1 MPAGSAIDF
10 SFDDLER
17 ELRSYLAEVADQ
29 ADITRAVQD
38 IQAAQ
43 AQLDAA
49 NAPPSDASDGDEVLV
64 ARVSETEQL
73 AQARGVQS
81 KLLPSA
87 APEIPGFDV
96 AGFNRFC
103 SDVGGDYYD
112 FIPLPDGRTGVV
124 IADVSGKG
132 VAAAMVM
139 VMFRSILRLVV
150 ARGEGP
156 KATLV
161 HTSRLLA
168 PDLLRGMFIT
178 VLVAAVDSAS
188 REITLVN
195 AGHHPPLLWRPRLTG
210 TRLVNIRGPALGL
223 LRPGRFA
230 AQLTEKT
237 LAAEKGDCL
246 CLYTDGAL
254 EAKNVLGEELG
265 MRGLARVFR
274 DHAGQPAS
282 VIVEGMVRAI
292 EAHAEGAAPHD
303 DITLVVLRAL

>member
-1 MPAGSAIDF
+1 VSAGSAIDF

-17 ELRSYLAEVADQ
+17 ELRTYLADAAGEGDVTA
-29 ADITRAVQD
+29 AVRD

-49 NAPPSDASDGDEVLV
+49 AADQPPPTGEVL
-64 ARVSETEQL
+64 APRVSNTEQL
-73 AQARGVQS
+73 VQARGVQS
-81 KLLPSA
+81 KLLPA
-87 APEIPGFDV
+87 APPAIPGFDV

-112 FIPLPDGRTGVV
+112 FVPLPDGRTAVV

-132 VAAAMVM
+132 VPAAMVM

-178 VLVAAVDSAS
+178 VLMAAVDPDS
-188 REITLVN
+188 REMTLVN

-210 TRLVNIRGPALGL
+210 TRLVNVRGPALGVL
-223 LRPGRFA
+223 KAREFGARLI
-230 AQLTEKT
+230 EKT
-237 LAAEKGDCL
+237 LEAEKGDCL

-265 MRGLARVFR
+265 MKGLARVFR
-274 DHAGQPAS
+274 DHAGRPAAA
-282 VIVEGMVRAI
+282 IIEGMVSAI
-292 EAHAEGAAPHD
+292 EAHAEEAAPHD